1 MTTLALYFRSSLM
14 VACVLA
20 CLSASFRLP
29 AFAQKPDI
37 RAVGVTEDG
46 KEVSLE
52 TIIVS
57 RQMQQVFYALP
68 SVIEFGK
75 NSVQLPSTLA
85 QIPPLTSK
93 TYQIE
98 RLLGYEFLNS
108 EVLNVI
114 GKRMNTSPAE
124 VLTIGENDNTF
135 PRSAA
140 VKNYLQT
147 IWSIAPERLQ
157 SKIAKQLPKDCNC
170 VELSNETLLKPV
182 ALRDTVT
189 IASPPIIRF
198 YSTTATKEEYPQ
210 QWSIVIRQDSKP
222 LRNPIS
228 AGGSIR
234 PVVDWKINK
243 ERNTIPTTNSPM
255 KYVLEVRYPTIPNER
270 SLWKEVPVRIGAL
283 TSEFFVTRLF
293 FKGQDKDINASNR
306 AVLALFREKAF
317 AEAPTQI
324 RIQSYGQ
331 PLPEGSKEAAAQD
344 KLLQQRLQIVEKAL
358 GTVLRQAKY
367 EGKIT
372 IDKNFYLRENESV
385 VVIEV
390 ERPLK

>member
-1 MTTLALYFRSSLM
+1 M

-20 CLSASFRLP
+20 CLSASFPLP

-37 RAVGVTEDG
+37 RAVGVTEGG
-46 KEVSLE
+46 KEVPLE

-85 QIPPLTSK
+85 QIPPLASK
-93 TYQIE
+93 SYQIE
-98 RLLGYEFLNS
+98 RLLGYEFLSS
-108 EVLNVI
+108 EVLNII
-114 GKRMNTSPAE
+114 GKRMNTSSAE
-124 VLTIGENDNTF
+124 VLTIVENDNTF
-135 PRSAA
+135 PRSTAI
-140 VKNYLQT
+140 KNYLQT

-157 SKIAKQLPKDCNC
+157 SKITKQLLKDCNC
-170 VELSNETLLKPV
+170 VELSNEELLKPV
-182 ALRDTVT
+182 VLRDTVPV
-189 IASPPIIRF
+189 ASPHIIRF
-198 YSTTATKEEYPQ
+198 YSTTATKEENPQ
-210 QWSIVIRQDSKP
+210 QWSIVLKQDNKP

-228 AGGSIR
+228 ASGSIR
-234 PVVDWKINK
+234 PAVDWKINK
-243 ERNTIPTTNSPM
+243 EKNTIPTTNSPM
-255 KYVLEVRYPTIPNER
+255 KYELEVRYPNLPNER
-270 SLWKEVPVRIGAL
+270 SLRKEVPVRIGAL
-283 TSEFFVTRLF
+283 TTEFFVTRLP
-293 FKGQDKDINASNR
+293 FKARETDLNASNR
-306 AVLALFREKAF
+306 AALALFREKAF

-358 GTVLRQAKY
+358 GTVIRQAKY

>member
-1 MTTLALYFRSSLM
+1 M